1 MNTAL
6 TTKCGGYLERIKMD
20 KKELENEMKKA
31 TDKLDFLVVLGI
43 AGLLITMGFII
54 GSTYCIN

>member
-1 MNTAL
+1 
-6 TTKCGGYLERIKMD
+6 MD
-20 KKELENEMKKA
+20 KKEVENEMKKA

-54 GSTYCIN
+54 GSAYCIN